1 MERVVLFLLSQVIFG
16 ILERPLGED
25 LYFSAYS
32 MWEHGKILWQN
43 GEAVGFYTVKK
54 KGNFLFSLSLFF
66 RTVFISCLEIW
77 CRFRK
82 KTYYFLI
89 NYYFFCVVFS

>member
-16 ILERPLGED
+16 ILERPLEDD

-32 MWEHGKILWQN
+32 LWEHGKILWQD

-54 KGNFLFSLSLFF
+54 KGN
-66 RTVFISCLEIW
+66 VFGNTLVVFLEI
-77 CRFRK
+77 CGGFIK
-82 KTYYFLI
+82 MFHLLFLC
-89 NYYFFCVVFS
+89 FF

>member
-16 ILERPLGED
+16 ILERPVGED

-32 MWEHGKILWQN
+32 MSEHGKILWQN

-54 KGNFLFSLSLFF
+54 KGNFLSLF
-66 RTVFISCLEIW
+66 LEQL
-77 CRFRK
+77 F
-82 KTYYFLI
+82 
-89 NYYFFCVVFS
+89 